1 MDGLVGAKLNSKE
14 EYKFYTEWE
23 NASGNNKKIL
33 YFLTK
38 LDNHP
43 EYLKIWKA
51 SFAIDIF

>member
-1 MDGLVGAKLNSKE
+1 MGAKLNSKE